1 MLRPNDEEKL
11 VMSQERYVELETL
24 LADEKV
30 LSDSNQYGKIAK
42 EFSNLGGIIELYRSY
57 QKTLSQIRELQE
69 IVKAKGD
76 ADFKEL
82 AQSELL
88 DLESQLQSF
97 TRQLTDYLDPSK
109 NEPDKDIII
118 EIRAGTGG
126 LEASLFAGDLYRMYT
141 KYADLKGWKLRA
153 DVLCGH

>member
-1 MLRPNDEEKL
+1 
-11 VMSQERYVELETL
+11 MSWKTL

-30 LSDSNQYGKIAK
+30 LSDPNQYGKLAK

-69 IVKAKGD
+69 MVKAKGD

-88 DLESQLQSF
+88 DLESQLQKF
-97 TRQLTDYLDPSK
+97 TQATHGLFGPFQER
-109 NEPDKDIII
+109 
-118 EIRAGTGG
+118 TG
-126 LEASLFAGDLYRMYT
+126 
-141 KYADLKGWKLRA
+141 
-153 DVLCGH
+153 

>member
-11 VMSQERYVELETL
+11 VLSQKRYVELETL

-30 LSDSNQYGKIAK
+30 LSDPNQYGKLAK
-42 EFSNLGGIIELYRSY
+42 EFSNLGVIIELYRSY

-88 DLESQLQSF
+88 HLEPQLQEFS
-97 TRQLTDYLDPSK
+97 RRLTDYLDPSK

-126 LEASLFAGDLYRMYT
+126 LEASLFAG
-141 KYADLKGWKLRA
+141 
-153 DVLCGH
+153 